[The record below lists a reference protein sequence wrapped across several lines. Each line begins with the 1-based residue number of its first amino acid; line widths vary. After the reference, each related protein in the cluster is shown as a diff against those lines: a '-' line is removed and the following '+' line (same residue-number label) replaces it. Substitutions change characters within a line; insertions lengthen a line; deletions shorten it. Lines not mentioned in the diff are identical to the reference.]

1 MKTVEMADA
10 RESLATYA
18 ARTEDFPVIVT
29 DQGRPIAALLAL
41 ENTDAETA
49 SLSSNPQFIALIERS
64 RKHQAECGG
73 IPSQEMRR
81 RLGSGT

>member
-18 ARTEDFPVIVT
+18 AHRENFPLIVT
-29 DQGRPIAALLAL
+29 DHGRPVAALLAL

-49 SLSSNPQFIALIERS
+49 SLSSNPQFIALLERS

-73 IPSQEMRR
+73 ISSQEMRR